1 MATDRPLA
9 FHDGSCTRCGATEG
23 LVRLSEFGKAY
34 CRDCFPDAF
43 QRRVLSTLRRYEMLR
58 KGHHH
63 IGVALSGGKD
73 SAALLHALWSLRW
86 RLNLRLSALHIHL
99 GLGEY
104 SDLSLRAA
112 TDLTSRL
119 GVPLIVERVAD
130 HGVHIEPVGTF
141 AQCSVCGAVRRAL
154 MDRAGLREGWE
165 AVATGHTLDDWLQQ
179 MLKRLLTGRL
189 DAPKPVLPGDAFHPR
204 KLKPLSLM
212 PDDACREYTAI
223 ADLPHVETPCVH
235 FSPDTH
241 RLKQVFALLESLAPS
256 SKTQLVNTLMKAMK
270 APPPGGPDRP
280 CPECG
285 QPTGTDVCPLC
296 RLKRV
301 QTPPEGQA

>member
-1 MATDRPLA
+1 MTTDRPLA
-9 FHDGSCTRCGATEG
+9 FHDGSCTRCGATDD

-34 CRDCFPDAF
+34 CHGCFPDAF

-63 IGVALSGGKD
+63 LGVALSGGKD

-86 RLNLRLSALHIHL
+86 RLNLRLSALHIHM
-99 GLGEY
+99 GLGEH
-104 SDLSLRAA
+104 SDLSLQAVTA
-112 TDLTSRL
+112 LTDQL
-119 GVPLIVERVAD
+119 GLPLIVERVAD
-130 HGVHIEPVGTF
+130 YGVHIQPVGSF

-154 MDRAGLREGWE
+154 LDRAGLREGWE

-189 DAPKPVLPGDAFHPR
+189 DAPKPVLPGDEFHPR

-212 PDDACREYTAI
+212 PDEACREYVAI
-223 ADLPHVETPCVH
+223 TGLPHLQTQCAH
-235 FSPDTH
+235 FNSDSH

-256 SKTQLVNTLMKAMK
+256 SKTQLVHTLMKAMQ

-285 QPTGTDVCPLC
+285 QPTGTELCPLC
-296 RLKRV
+296 RLKSL
-301 QTPPEGQA
+301 QSEP

>member
-1 MATDRPLA
+1 MTTRPLA
-9 FHDGSCTRCGATEG
+9 FHDGSCARCGATDD

-34 CRDCFPDAF
+34 CRACFPDAF
-43 QRRVLSTLRRYEMLR
+43 QRRLRQTFRRYEMLR

-63 IGVALSGGKD
+63 VGVALSGGKD

-86 RLNLRLSALHIHL
+86 RLNLRLSALHLHM
-99 GLGEY
+99 GLGDY
-104 SDLSLRAA
+104 SDLSLGAVTEL
-112 TDLTSRL
+112 TDRL
-119 GVPLIVERVAD
+119 GVPLVVERVED
-130 HGVHIEPVGTF
+130 FGVRIQPVGTF
-141 AQCSVCGAVRRAL
+141 ALCSVCGAVRRAL

-189 DAPKPVLPGDAFHPR
+189 DAPKPVLPGDEFHPR

-212 PDDACREYTAI
+212 PDEACREYVAI
-223 ADLPHVETPCVH
+223 ESLPHVATQCEH
-235 FSPDTH
+235 FDPETH

-256 SKTQLVNTLMKAMK
+256 GKQQLAHTLTKAMK

-285 QPTGTDVCPLC
+285 QPTGTDLCPLC
-296 RLKRV
+296 RLRRH
-301 QTPPEGQA
+301 GQ